1 MIHPNIQHKPEKSH
15 DSDATECD
23 CKQDNANRRPHR
35 AADVFLVSVVVNI
48 LSGDSRSF
56 LSHFHFG
63 RMVEAESVSWGRGGG
78 GGLNAD
84 NKDTEADI

>member
-1 MIHPNIQHKPEKSH
+1 MVGLQKSLTLFVLKSTKALLSPEQGH

-23 CKQDNANRRPHR
+23 CEQDDANRRPHR
-35 AADVFLVSVVVNI
+35 AADVFLVRVVVNI

-63 RMVEAESVSWGRGGG
+63 GMVGAERVSW
-78 GGLNAD
+78 LWD
-84 NKDTEADI
+84 